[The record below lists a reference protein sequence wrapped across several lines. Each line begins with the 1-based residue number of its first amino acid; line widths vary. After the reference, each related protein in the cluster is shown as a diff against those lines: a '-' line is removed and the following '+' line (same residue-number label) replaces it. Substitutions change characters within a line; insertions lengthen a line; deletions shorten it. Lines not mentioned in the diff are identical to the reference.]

1 MKNSFYFVSVIAMM
15 GFFTNC
21 TAQPNPKYTAQ
32 SSGANRIE
40 VLDFHN
46 ERRCDTCLEIERL
59 TKKIIAEDYADAV
72 KKGLITFKLINVD
85 DKANADMVH
94 KYTAYGT
101 TLIISSVKGGKEE
114 FTDLTNFAF
123 LNFNKADKFRE
134 TMKKELD
141 AALQRIKS

>member
-1 MKNSFYFVSVIAMM
+1 MKNLFYFASVVAMM
-15 GFFTNC
+15 GFFTTC
-21 TAQPNPKYTAQ
+21 SAQPNPKYTAQ
-32 SSGANRIE
+32 SSGPNRIE

-46 ERRCDTCLEIERL
+46 EHRCATCLEIERL
-59 TKKIIAEDYADAV
+59 TKELISQNYADAV
-72 KKGLITFKLINVD
+72 KKGQITFKLINVD
-85 DKANADMVH
+85 DKANADLVH

-123 LNFNKADKFRE
+123 LNFNKADKFKA
-134 TMKKELD
+134 TLKKELD

>member
-1 MKNSFYFVSVIAMM
+1 MKNALLPLLLLLALSS
-15 GFFTNC
+15 C
-21 TAQPNPKYTAQ
+21 SAQPNPKYNANA
-32 SSGANRIE
+32 SGPNRIE

-141 AALQRIKS
+141 AALQRIRS